1 MPKYAVK
8 YQLLGDPSFPDFL
21 AKTVDAENQ
30 RAVVDAIRD
39 SHEGLEIRIA
49 TVRNT
54 ETPEK
59 PENPRKK
66 IAIQVSIVLLML
78 IVMASRY
85 LR

>member
-59 PENPRKK
+59 PKTPRKK

>member
-8 YQLLGDPSFPDFL
+8 YQLLGDLSFPDFL

-59 PENPRKK
+59 PKNPRKK